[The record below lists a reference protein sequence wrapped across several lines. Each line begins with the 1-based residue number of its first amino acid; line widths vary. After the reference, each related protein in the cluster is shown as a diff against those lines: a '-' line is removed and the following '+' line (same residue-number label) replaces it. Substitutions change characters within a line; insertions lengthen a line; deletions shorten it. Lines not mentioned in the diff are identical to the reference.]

1 MGAKRCADMGKT
13 TTVRSSFIQLFLFA
27 VAGVIGF
34 VVDTAVLYVL
44 APYMGPF
51 YARIVSFLAAVL
63 TTWLVNRALAF
74 RNRSSA
80 LSKKSEFAR
89 YLILMLAGG
98 LINYGVYSGL
108 IVYSPLVRQY
118 LVLGVAAGSL
128 AGMVVNY
135 LSSRFLIYR
144 FSSS

>member
-1 MGAKRCADMGKT
+1 MTKT

>member
-1 MGAKRCADMGKT
+1 M
-13 TTVRSSFIQLFLFA
+13 RSSLIQLFLFA
-27 VAGVIGF
+27 ISGVFGF
-34 VVDTAVLYVL
+34 VVDTAVLYAL
-44 APYMGPF
+44 APLMGPF
-51 YARIVSFLAAVL
+51 YARIVSFLAAVF

-74 RNRSSA
+74 RNRTSE

-89 YLILMLAGG
+89 YLMLMLIGG
-98 LINYGVYSGL
+98 VINYAAYSAL
-108 IVYSPLVRQY
+108 VVYSPLVRHY

-144 FSSS
+144 FPSS